1 MTSSDWFMLAV
12 VAVLWATAAFLALSE
27 TSLTRISVVKAAAME
42 EEGRRGA
49 ARLRGLIEHP
59 ERFLTP
65 VLLLVLLCHLVAA
78 TLLGVVVD
86 RHFGGGVLALFT
98 VGQVAFVFVFLESM
112 PKTWA
117 VQHTERAA
125 LIAAPLIRLI
135 VAFPPVRL
143 IARLLIGL
151 TNLLLPGKGLKQ
163 GPFVSEEELL
173 ALADVAAEEEVIER
187 EERTLIRQVIEFGDT
202 VVREVMVPR
211 TDMVAVEARAV
222 VRDVVEVAIAAGFS
236 RIPCYDQGIDDIV
249 GVVFA
254 KDLLRAER
262 EDKGDVEV
270 RTLAREPH
278 FVPESKRVAE
288 LMREMQKQKFH
299 IAIVV
304 DEYGGTAGLVTLED
318 LIEELVGE
326 IVDEYDV
333 EDAKWERLANGD
345 YRVDARMPL
354 DEVNELIS
362 CNLPDGDWDTIG
374 GLLYSRL
381 GHVPSEGET
390 VEVDGRRLTADKVDG
405 RRIERIRISKAPQPS
420 AASAE

>member
-1 MTSSDWFMLAV
+1 MTNTDWIMIV
-12 VAVLWATAAFLALSE
+12 SVGVLWGTAAFIAMSE
-27 TSLTRISVVKAAAME
+27 TALTRITPIKAVAME

-49 ARLRGLIEHP
+49 ARLRRLVQHP

-78 TLLGVVVD
+78 TLLGIVVD
-86 RHFGGGVLALFT
+86 RHFGGAVLVAFT
-98 VGQVAFVFVFLESM
+98 VGQVAFVFVFCESM

-125 LIAAPLIRLI
+125 LLTAPLIAAL
-135 VAFPPVRL
+135 VAFPPIRILARGL
-143 IARLLIGL
+143 ISI
-151 TNLLLPGKGLKQ
+151 TNVLLPGKGLKR

-173 ALADVAAEEEVIER
+173 AMADVAADEEVIER

-211 TDMVAVEARAV
+211 TDMLAVEGHARICDAV
-222 VRDVVEVAIAAGFS
+222 ELVINSGKS
-236 RIPCYDQGIDDIV
+236 RIPVYDQGIDDVIGIV
-249 GVVFA
+249 YA
-254 KDLLRAER
+254 RDLLKAER
-262 EDKGDVEV
+262 EGRGDEEV
-270 RTLAREPH
+270 RTLGREAH
-278 FVPESKRVAE
+278 FVPETKRVAE
-288 LMREMQKQKFH
+288 LMREMQREKFH
-299 IAIVV
+299 IAVVV

-354 DEVNELIS
+354 DEVNELLS
-362 CNLPDGDWDTIG
+362 ADLPDGDWDTVG
-374 GLLYSRL
+374 GLLYSEL
-381 GHVPSEGET
+381 GHVPTQGES
-390 VEVDGRRLTADKVDG
+390 VQVDGRRLTAEKVEG
-405 RRIERIRISKAPQPS
+405 RRIERVRISPQLESEPQQ
-420 AASAE
+420 AE